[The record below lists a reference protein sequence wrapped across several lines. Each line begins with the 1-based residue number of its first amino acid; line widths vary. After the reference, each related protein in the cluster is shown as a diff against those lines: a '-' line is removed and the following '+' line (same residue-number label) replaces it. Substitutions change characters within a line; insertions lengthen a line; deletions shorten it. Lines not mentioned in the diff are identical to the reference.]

1 MNATATAI
9 AATLACSLAVQ
20 AASPAAEAETAA
32 RAPMTLVIM
41 LDGQRGDTLDN
52 GLTPNLRRLADG
64 KWQPG
69 YNGAWTLW
77 AGTIRDGTT
86 ESSPNHVAI
95 ATGMTVAKSHI
106 DWNPDLVAH
115 PTDEAKLPTWLT
127 RLVRKRSGAR
137 ALFLTAWKTDLH
149 ISPSHDVKIIMDRE
163 EECPKDLVKILSEPG
178 APTAIMWYCGVP
190 DEAGHA
196 HGYYPYSPEYRS
208 TVREADGWVG
218 DVLAAIAARPTFE
231 QEDWLIAVTADHG
244 GWERC
249 HGQRSTACYTI
260 PLIFAGRHVVQGRM
274 PGVPRNYDIAPT
286 VLTHFGIDVSG
297 IDFDGRVR
305 GNDAPAVFPERSLS
319 DGLAVHLPFDGDAAN
334 KGAAD
339 VTAELRGAAAMIAD
353 GAAGGAL
360 RVSPSAEAPG
370 SVLLKGSERLA
381 FENGGEFTFVA
392 WVRVPGPQTGDPV
405 VFANKDW
412 RDGTNPG
419 VAFAASQG
427 VDMSRVYPGH
437 YDRKTRGDHR
447 DFMFN
452 CGRENGKREDLGV
465 YKTVPGE
472 WAFYAATRGPDGVA
486 RFYQGSPDGTLYCVA
501 DDLTDIAFQTGLPIY
516 IGQDG
521 TGAFPDAFVGDVDEF
536 AVWTRALSNEDIRR
550 VFKGG
555 LRAAE

>member
-1 MNATATAI
+1 
-9 AATLACSLAVQ
+9 
-20 AASPAAEAETAA
+20 
-32 RAPMTLVIM
+32 M
-41 LDGQRGDTLDN
+41 LDGQRGDTIDN
-52 GLTPNLRRLADG
+52 GLAPNLRRLADG
-64 KWQPG
+64 QWQPG

-77 AGTIRDGTT
+77 AGTVRDATT

-95 ATGMTVAKSHI
+95 ATGMTAAKTGI
-106 DWNPDLVAH
+106 DWNPDLIARDL
-115 PTDEAKLPTWLT
+115 DEAKLPTWQT
-127 RLVRKRSGAR
+127 RLVRKRPGTK
-137 ALFLTAWKTDLH
+137 ALFITAWKTDLN
-149 ISPSHDVKIIMDRE
+149 ISPSHSTVKLIMDKE
-163 EECPKDLVKILSEPG
+163 EECPKDLVEILAKPD
-178 APTAIMWYCGVP
+178 APDAIMWYCGTP

-196 HGYYPYSPEYRS
+196 QGYYPYSDLYLK
-208 TVREADGWVG
+208 TVPEADGWVG
-218 DVLAAIAARPTFE
+218 DVLAAIAARPTFAE
-231 QEDWLIAVTADHG
+231 EDWLIAVTADHG

-305 GNDAPAVFPERSLS
+305 GYDAPAVFPERSLS

-353 GAAGGAL
+353 GAVGGAL

-381 FENGGEFTFVA
+381 FENGGEFTFAA
-392 WVRVPGPQTGDPV
+392 WVRVPGPQTGNPV

-437 YDRKTRGDHR
+437 YDYKKRGNHK

-452 CGRENGKREDLGV
+452 CGREGGKREDLGV
-465 YKTVPGE
+465 YKPVPGE
-472 WAFYAATRGPDGVA
+472 WAFYAAARGPDGVA
-486 RFYQGSPDGTLYCVA
+486 RFYQGHPDGNLYCVG
-501 DDLTDIAFQTGLPIY
+501 DDLSDIAIQTGLPIY

-521 TGAFPDAFVGDVDEF
+521 TGAFPDAFVGDIDEF
-536 AVWTRALSNEDIRR
+536 AIWTRALDHDDVRR
-550 VFKGG
+550 LFKNGMPQD
-555 LRAAE
+555 

>member
-1 MNATATAI
+1 MKFAVRLFPFVFAAMFAAATA
-9 AATLACSLAVQ
+9 AANTPKA
-20 AASPAAEAETAA
+20 
-32 RAPMTLVIM
+32 LVIM
-41 LDGQRGDTLDN
+41 LDGQRGDTIDN
-52 GLTPNLRRLADG
+52 GLAPNLRRLADG
-64 KWQPG
+64 QWQPG

-77 AGTIRDGTT
+77 AGTVRDATT

-95 ATGMTVAKSHI
+95 ATGMTAAKTGI
-106 DWNPDLVAH
+106 DWNPDLIARDL
-115 PTDEAKLPTWLT
+115 DEAKLPTWQT
-127 RLVRKRSGAR
+127 RLVRKRPGTK
-137 ALFLTAWKTDLH
+137 ALFITAWKTDLN
-149 ISPSHDVKIIMDRE
+149 ISPSHSTVKLIMDKE
-163 EECPKDLVKILSEPG
+163 EECPKDLVEILAKPD
-178 APTAIMWYCGVP
+178 APDAIMWYCGTP

-196 HGYYPYSPEYRS
+196 QGYYPYSDLYLK
-208 TVREADGWVG
+208 TVPEADGWVG
-218 DVLAAIAARPTFE
+218 DVLAAIAARPTFAE
-231 QEDWLIAVTADHG
+231 EDWLIAVTADHG
-244 GWERC
+244 GWERT

-286 VLTHFGIDVSG
+286 VLAHFGIDVSG

-305 GNDAPAVFPERSLS
+305 GNDAPVVFPKRPLS
-319 DGLAVHLPFDGDAAN
+319 DGLAVYLPFDGDAAN

-360 RVSPSAEAPG
+360 CVSPSAEAPG

-381 FENGGEFTFVA
+381 FENGGEFTFAA
-392 WVRVPGPQTGDPV
+392 WVRVPGPQTGNPV

-437 YDRKTRGDHR
+437 YDYKKRGNHK

-452 CGRENGKREDLGV
+452 CGREGGKREDLGV
-465 YKTVPGE
+465 YKPVYDT

-486 RFYQGSPDGTLYCVA
+486 RFYQGHPDGNLYCVG
-501 DDLTDIAFQTGLPIY
+501 DDLSDIAIQTGLPIY

-521 TGAFPDAFVGDVDEF
+521 TGAFPDAFVGDIDEF
-536 AVWTRALSNEDIRR
+536 AIWTRALDHDDVRR
-550 VFKGG
+550 LFKNGMPQD
-555 LRAAE
+555 